1 MEEVKRESPVVLAV
15 ALALPTLCRDPS
27 KALCVTLTLRTSFH
41 YDRRARG
48 PFLRNFGYN
57 GAVSDEGTGP
67 SGPLTPRGM
76 TEFLKRNLKRL
87 FNMFLRW
94 RTEHSV
100 RRNGDWAVAKVGLS
114 SHHSGDRGPKYGA
127 MPRK

>member
-67 SGPLTPRGM
+67 S
-76 TEFLKRNLKRL
+76 
-87 FNMFLRW
+87 
-94 RTEHSV
+94 
-100 RRNGDWAVAKVGLS
+100 WAA
-114 SHHSGDRGPKYGA
+114 HTAWDDRVFETKFKETVQYVLEVED
-127 MPRK
+127 